1 MGSQVGFVCKGSS
14 TFSAGEGFFSSMGP
28 EMTLQ
33 QPWSRERLSTIR
45 AFARE
50 SVRSDVHLESRIAV
64 VLFITILAG
73 GLLLDL
79 V

>member
-1 MGSQVGFVCKGSS
+1 MGS
-14 TFSAGEGFFSSMGP
+14 

-33 QPWSRERLSTIR
+33 QPGAREGLSTVWT
-45 AFARE
+45 FARKG
-50 SVRSDVHLESRIAV
+50 VGSDVHLEGRVAV

-73 GLLLDL
+73 CLLLDL